1 MAKKS
6 TTPAGAPGAPTHKS
20 TPQFTTQ
27 KQSATKTA
35 AASSPAHMPSRKAKQ
50 KSKQKP
56 AKKQKTQQQQQNA
69 QQQKKPSIPKLPA
82 TRDVVPKYSK
92 FQQTMWNHIN
102 SMLARYVPEMKT
114 QRRRDT
120 ATAIMQVLI
129 KNQCV
134 NPPEKQQFTVK
145 DYTGMTPEQIAEK
158 LDNSS
163 AATLRRV
170 NDAFIPNIPTTIAL
184 IEQGWLR
191 IPQLTDE
198 GYAVLKAL
206 DARTI

>member
-6 TTPAGAPGAPTHKS
+6 TTPAGAPGAPTQKP

-27 KQSATKTA
+27 KQSAAKTA
-35 AASSPAHMPSRKAKQ
+35 AASSPAKPKPKR
-50 KSKQKP
+50 KP
-56 AKKQKTQQQQQNA
+56 AKKQKKQQNA
-69 QQQKKPSIPKLPA
+69 QQQKKPSVPKLPA

-120 ATAIMQVLI
+120 ATAIMQILI

-134 NPPEKQQFTVK
+134 NPPEKQQFAVK
-145 DYTGMTPEQIAEK
+145 DYAGMSPEEIAAN

>member
-1 MAKKS
+1 MTKKS
-6 TTPAGAPGAPTHKS
+6 TTPASTPRNPAQKP
-20 TPQFTTQ
+20 TPQFMTQ
-27 KQSATKTA
+27 KQSAAKRNA
-35 AASSPAHMPSRKAKQ
+35 ATSPANMPSRTTRQ
-50 KSKQKP
+50 NSKQKP
-56 AKKQKTQQQQQNA
+56 VKKQKPQQQQLNT

-120 ATAIMQVLI
+120 ATAIMQMLI

-145 DYTGMTPEQIAEK
+145 DYSGMTPEQIAAK

-191 IPQLTDE
+191 IPQLTDQ

-206 DARTI
+206 DERTI

>member
-6 TTPAGAPGAPTHKS
+6 TTPAGAPGAPTQKP

-27 KQSATKTA
+27 KQSA
-35 AASSPAHMPSRKAKQ
+35 AK
-50 KSKQKP
+50 KKPKRKP
-56 AKKQKTQQQQQNA
+56 AKKQKTQQQNA

-92 FQQTMWNHIN
+92 FQQTMWNRIN
-102 SMLARYVPEMKT
+102 SMLAQYVPEMKT

-120 ATAIMQVLI
+120 ATAIMQNLI
-129 KNQCV
+129 KNHYV
-134 NPPEKQQFTVK
+134 NPPEKQQFAVK
-145 DYTGMTPEQIAEK
+145 DYTGMTPEQIAAK

-170 NDAFIPNIPTTIAL
+170 NDAYIPNIPTTIAL
-184 IEQGWLR
+184 IEQEWLR
-191 IPQLTDE
+191 IPQLTDK

-206 DARTI
+206 DARNI